1 MTEKLDYRRSMRH
14 VDAARRCHRCDIQ
27 CIISKFALTH
37 WNLTLVARRNI
48 NQRDSRRGAPRS
60 RWFTVLE
67 FQRSFKRKHK
77 GFLDIVQESWN
88 IDMIGNDMW
97 RLQRKKKNCNF
108 DNMLTKNMKRL
119 NEWQGKMLTYG
130 GKVVLIK
137 SVLQALPTY
146 TLTATNPPKAC
157 KFRGKKKFNSRR
169 METQI
174 LWKLKAEICVA
185 FPKCKLFEDSY
196 TWIYICQTVERLEPM
211 VSCKIVTWTR
221 PIEVRFKLNSDGS
234 FLRNNQ
240 RAGIGGVIRNAKGA
254 LVMAYCWK
262 LEVLMNDTMNESS

>member
-1 MTEKLDYRRSMRH
+1 MSSVKTIM
-14 VDAARRCHRCDIQ
+14 IM
-27 CIISKFALTH
+27 SKY
-37 WNLTLVARRNI
+37 
-48 NQRDSRRGAPRS
+48 
-60 RWFTVLE
+60 
-67 FQRSFKRKHK
+67 
-77 GFLDIVQESWN
+77 
-88 IDMIGNDMW
+88 
-97 RLQRKKKNCNF
+97 C
-108 DNMLTKNMKRL
+108 L
-119 NEWQGKMLTYG
+119 NTRF
-130 GKVVLIK
+130 IK
-137 SVLQALPTY
+137 SMKAAGALHRRYAHPKDLDDRAEG
-146 TLTATNPPKAC
+146 LTDLLFLFSESSLETAC

-196 TWIYICQTVERLEPM
+196 TWIYICQTEERLEPM